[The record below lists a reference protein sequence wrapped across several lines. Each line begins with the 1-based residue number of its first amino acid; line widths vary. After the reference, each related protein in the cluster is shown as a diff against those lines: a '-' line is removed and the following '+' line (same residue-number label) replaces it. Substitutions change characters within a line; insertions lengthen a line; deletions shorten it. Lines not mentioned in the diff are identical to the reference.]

1 MFGVDGIEILVV
13 AIAALLVIGPKDLP
27 LAMRTV
33 GRWVGKVRGYARHFN
48 AGIDSV
54 MREAELEAMEKEWR
68 EQNARIM
75 AKYPMSESG
84 DLPPG
89 DDVMKPHDEQ
99 PTLPLEDEDKRPP
112 EERELP

>member
-54 MREAELEAMEKEWR
+54 M
-68 EQNARIM
+68 QNARIM